1 MSTGLDRFQRDL
13 LEAFFAREQRFFLT
27 GGAALAGFYLHHRQT
42 LDLDL
47 FTTEDHLED
56 GEAALFDAAQEL
68 GATVERLRT
77 STNFRR
83 FLVRRRSESVVADI
97 VRDLA
102 PQIDTEKPVRD
113 GIRIDSPREIMANKL
128 CTLLSRGELRDLVD
142 VRALEQAGHR
152 VEEHLE
158 LAAVLEDVGSRL
170 EDKEAKA
177 QLYTRL
183 ARLHL
188 DELHNADLAREAIA
202 QAIEILPAF
211 IPAQLVRFDLL
222 HTGKEFETLAQSI
235 ESFLSRPDL
244 PDDVIKSQRK
254 RLAQIYEQ
262 KLDNRERA
270 VELYRETMQEPADT
284 PPEDRDEILEELY
297 RRQGRMAEALSAF
310 REAHARRPLD
320 PSLVSKLADALIS
333 TGQPAEAEQL
343 LLAAQVKHPDN
354 PYIVFALARVLEN
367 A

>member
-27 GGAALAGFYLHHRQT
+27 GGAALVGFYFHHRQT

-56 GEAALFDAAQEL
+56 GQAALFDAAQEL

-83 FLVRRRSESVVADI
+83 FLVRRGNESVVADI

-142 VRALEQAGHR
+142 VMALEQAGHR

-158 LAAVLEDVGSRL
+158 LAARKDAGLTPGQLAWVLSQLEIGEDASPPGGVSADELR
-170 EDKEAKA
+170 E
-177 QLYTRL
+177 Y
-183 ARLHL
+183 L
-188 DELHNADLAREAIA
+188 DELVQRL
-202 QAIEILPAF
+202 
-211 IPAQLVRFDLL
+211 
-222 HTGKEFETLAQSI
+222 TEFAY
-235 ESFLSRPDL
+235 PD
-244 PDDVIKSQRK
+244 
-254 RLAQIYEQ
+254 
-262 KLDNRERA
+262 
-270 VELYRETMQEPADT
+270 
-284 PPEDRDEILEELY
+284 
-297 RRQGRMAEALSAF
+297 
-310 REAHARRPLD
+310 
-320 PSLVSKLADALIS
+320 
-333 TGQPAEAEQL
+333 
-343 LLAAQVKHPDN
+343 
-354 PYIVFALARVLEN
+354 
-367 A
+367 

>member
-27 GGAALAGFYLHHRQT
+27 GGAALVGYYLHHRQT

-83 FLVRRRSESVVADI
+83 FLVRRGNESVVADI

-142 VRALEQAGHR
+142 VMALEQAGHR

-158 LAAVLEDVGSRL
+158 LAARKDAGLTPGQLAWVLSQLEIGEDASPPGGVSADELR
-170 EDKEAKA
+170 E
-177 QLYTRL
+177 Y
-183 ARLHL
+183 L
-188 DELHNADLAREAIA
+188 DELVQRL
-202 QAIEILPAF
+202 
-211 IPAQLVRFDLL
+211 
-222 HTGKEFETLAQSI
+222 TEFAY
-235 ESFLSRPDL
+235 PD
-244 PDDVIKSQRK
+244 
-254 RLAQIYEQ
+254 
-262 KLDNRERA
+262 
-270 VELYRETMQEPADT
+270 
-284 PPEDRDEILEELY
+284 
-297 RRQGRMAEALSAF
+297 
-310 REAHARRPLD
+310 
-320 PSLVSKLADALIS
+320 
-333 TGQPAEAEQL
+333 
-343 LLAAQVKHPDN
+343 
-354 PYIVFALARVLEN
+354 
-367 A
+367 